1 MEKYFKM
8 LSKKDMK
15 ILDIIRSNCK
25 LSTREISEK
34 TGIPIT
40 TIHNRIKKMESDGTI
55 KYYKAVIDNKKIGRG
70 IQAYISITCN
80 YKYQE
85 QILKQLTAMQI
96 VEECYLLTGTN
107 DVLIKVAVSDVEQ
120 LNDFIINQVQKMKGI
135 EKTVTSIILKEVPV
149 RTAI

>member
-1 MEKYFKM
+1 M

-15 ILDIIRSNCK
+15 ILDVVRSNCK

-40 TIHNRIKKMESDGTI
+40 TIHNRIKKMEKDGII
-55 KYYKAVIDNKKIGRG
+55 KYYKAVIDNKKIGRA

-80 YKYQE
+80 YKFQG
-85 QILKQLTAMQI
+85 QIIKQITVMPI
-96 VEECYLLTGTN
+96 VEECYVLTGTN
-107 DVLIKVAVSDVEQ
+107 DVLIKIAVTDVEQ
-120 LNDFIINQVQKMKGI
+120 LNDFVINKVQKMKGI
-135 EKTVTSIILKEVPV
+135 DKTITSIVLSEIPV

>member
-1 MEKYFKM
+1 MEKYSKM

-15 ILDIIRSNCK
+15 ILDVVRANCK

-70 IQAYISITCN
+70 IQAYVSITCN
-80 YKYQE
+80 YKYQN
-85 QILKQLTAMQI
+85 QILKQLTVMPI
-96 VEECYLLTGTN
+96 VEECYILTGTN
-107 DVLIKVAVSDVEQ
+107 DILIKVAVTDVEQ
-120 LNDFIINQVQKMKGI
+120 LNNFVSNQIQNMKGI
-135 EKTVTSIILKEVPV
+135 DKTVTSIVLMEVPV
-149 RTAI
+149 RTII